1 MTNQTLLMIVCAE
14 EQVEALVRLLDTHPE
29 VTGFTEL
36 QGLQG
41 SGSTGRHLGTRAFPG
56 AVSLVLTVG
65 SSEAM
70 GALGA
75 DLAKFSKGCRPGQ
88 GLRAFALAASQVV

>member
-1 MTNQTLLMIVCAE
+1 MTDQTMLLVLCAE
-14 EQVEALVRLLDTHPE
+14 EQVDALVALLDEHPE
-29 VTGFTEL
+29 VSGFTEL

-41 SGSTGRHLGTRAFPG
+41 AGSTGRHLGTRAFPG
-56 AVSLVLTVG
+56 TVSMIFTVG

-70 GALGA
+70 GALA
-75 DLAKFSKGCRPGQ
+75 RDLEAFARRCRPGQ

>member
-1 MTNQTLLMIVCAE
+1 MNQTLLMIVCAGERVE
-14 EQVEALVRLLDTHPE
+14 ELVRLLDEHPE

-41 SGSTGRHLGTRAFPG
+41 SGATGRHLGTRAFPG

-65 SSEAM
+65 TAEAM
-70 GALGA
+70 AALGA
-75 DLAKFSKGCRPGQ
+75 DLARFAEGCRPGQ
-88 GLRAFALAASQVV
+88 GLRAFALPASQVV